1 MRLRLRLLLSFF
13 LAFLRPKLGLL
24 DTGIFFIRVLPNDL
38 DVFRVSSDRYIS
50 YLDLARNDLAIR
62 NGVAKAIR
70 QTKAVPL
77 ARMVTL
83 RYRYAAR
90 LFDRL
95 EIRSRI
101 ACWGDSHAWFEQEI
115 FRSGRSILVAYF
127 KLELRSKEV
136 AVTAVQVLQLAGAG
150 GLASPPPP
158 QAVYLLEQQE
168 DTVRAMQHERE
179 SAA

>member
-1 MRLRLRLLLSFF
+1 MRLRLRLLLSF
-13 LAFLRPKLGLL
+13 LLSLMRPKLGLL
-24 DTGIFFIRVLPNDL
+24 ETGVFIIRVLPNDL

-50 YLDLARNDLAIR
+50 YLDLARNDLAVR
-62 NGVAKAIR
+62 NGLARAIR
-70 QTKAVPL
+70 SAGAVPM

-101 ACWGDSHAWFEQEI
+101 VCWGDSYAWFEQEI

-127 KLELRSKEV
+127 KLELRSKGA
-136 AVTAVQVLQLAGAG
+136 AVSAPQVLQLAG
-150 GLASPPPP
+150 LPEQESPIPS
-158 QAVYLLEQQE
+158 QAVRLLEQQDE
-168 DTVRAMQHERE
+168 EVRAMQHAHER
-179 SAA
+179 AA